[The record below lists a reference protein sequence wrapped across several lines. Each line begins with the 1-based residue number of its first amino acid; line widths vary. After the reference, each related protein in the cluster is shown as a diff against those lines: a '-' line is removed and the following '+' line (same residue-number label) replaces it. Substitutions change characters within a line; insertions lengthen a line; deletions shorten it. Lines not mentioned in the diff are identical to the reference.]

1 MASLKVPE
9 INTFPTLHLHLG
21 QSHFQ
26 FQVHYLAPFSTL
38 PCIFATSFNNC
49 NILQNNDLLDEGSR
63 FLCPSFACFIVPAC
77 SRGCILLTW
86 TTLTLLLSLISTVTA
101 TGLMILVT
109 FHFSSHLGSNF
120 PAVGTDNQTGCPT

>member
-49 NILQNNDLLDEGSR
+49 NILQNNDLLDEAPGS
-63 FLCPSFACFIVPAC
+63 CV
-77 SRGCILLTW
+77 
-86 TTLTLLLSLISTVTA
+86 LLLPASLF
-101 TGLMILVT
+101 LLVVEVA
-109 FHFSSHLGSNF
+109 FY
-120 PAVGTDNQTGCPT
+120 